1 MTTPGSGEGT
11 PINDDSP
18 ASAPEAGSGSTG
30 FAPPGGAPSGASSGV
45 PSGAPSGVPA
55 GSQEGVGNGQ
65 QAPQY
70 GQPQYGQPQYG
81 QQPGGQPQYGQPQGG
96 QPQYGQY
103 APPSQSAPSG
113 GQPQYGQP
121 QGGQPQYGQQA
132 PQYGQQPGGQQAPQ
146 YGQPQNGQPQYN
158 QYGQPQFGG
167 QQPYQNFA
175 TVNKPG
181 IIPLRPLSLGEI
193 YDGMF
198 GALRRAPGV
207 VLGLVSAVV
216 AVFVAVAVLLGYVIA
231 PWISSTAFG
240 REWNDAMGSIEGL
253 ESAYAIPSLSIQLL
267 ISLVVPVATVFTTAI
282 VVVAIGQLIINRPVK
297 AGETWIKV
305 SSRFWALCGVF
316 LVVSVLAPAVVFAAM
331 ALLIWG
337 GFLIGEGVGILF
349 TVVAFIVG
357 GLFYFY
363 IQMRWIFA
371 PITLVL
377 EERTVFDSIKRSG
390 ALVKGSF
397 WRIVGYYLL
406 TSIALSFILGFVTGV
421 AQVIIEMAAGG
432 AFTDA
437 WWGIVGYALLQTV
450 VMTLTVGA
458 LSAVITLLYV
468 DIRMRREALDLEL
481 IAAAEN
487 TK

>member
-1 MTTPGSGEGT
+1 
-11 PINDDSP
+11 
-18 ASAPEAGSGSTG
+18 
-30 FAPPGGAPSGASSGV
+30 
-45 PSGAPSGVPA
+45 
-55 GSQEGVGNGQ
+55 
-65 QAPQY
+65 
-70 GQPQYGQPQYG
+70 
-81 QQPGGQPQYGQPQGG
+81 
-96 QPQYGQY
+96 
-103 APPSQSAPSG
+103 
-113 GQPQYGQP
+113 
-121 QGGQPQYGQQA
+121 
-132 PQYGQQPGGQQAPQ
+132 
-146 YGQPQNGQPQYN
+146 
-158 QYGQPQFGG
+158 
-167 QQPYQNFA
+167 
-175 TVNKPG
+175 
-181 IIPLRPLSLGEI
+181 
-193 YDGMF
+193 
-198 GALRRAPGV
+198 
-207 VLGLVSAVV
+207 
-216 AVFVAVAVLLGYVIA
+216 VAVAVLLGYVIA

-316 LVVSVLAPAVVFAAM
+316 LVVSVLAPAVIFVAI